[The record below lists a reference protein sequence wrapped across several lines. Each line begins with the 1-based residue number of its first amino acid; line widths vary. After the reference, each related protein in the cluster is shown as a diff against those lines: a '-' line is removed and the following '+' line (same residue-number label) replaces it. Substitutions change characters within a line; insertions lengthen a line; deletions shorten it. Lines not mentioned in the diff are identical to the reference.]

1 MKHRKGAQ
9 DAKRSKIFQKISK
22 EMQVAIQGGDNN
34 PATNA
39 SLRLI
44 IEKAKAANMPN
55 DNIDRVLNKSK
66 DAAALKEI
74 SFEGYGP
81 NGVAI
86 LIECVTDNN
95 NRTVSNVKAI
105 MNKRGGN
112 IGTNGSVSYL
122 FETKGILV
130 LDAEVYN
137 EEEVML
143 AAMEMN
149 ILDVKEDSGSIIIE
163 TDPKAFIE
171 VKTAMEAAGYTEF
184 LSSEVTKLPSMTVAL
199 TDEQSEKL
207 ESLVEALEDDDDVSQ
222 VYTNVE

>member
-22 EMQVAIQGGDNN
+22 EMQVAIQNGDNN

-44 IEKAKAANMPN
+44 IEKAKSVNMPN
-55 DNIDRVLNKSK
+55 DNINRVLNKSK
-66 DAAALKEI
+66 DAAQLKEL

-81 NGVAI
+81 NGVAM
-86 LIECVTDNN
+86 LIECLTDNN

-105 MNKRGGN
+105 MGKRGGN
-112 IGTNGSVSYL
+112 IGTNGSVSYM
-122 FETKGILV
+122 FETKGVIV
-130 LDAEVYN
+130 LDGDTYN
-137 EEEVML
+137 AEEVML
-143 AAMEMN
+143 TAMEMN

-171 VKTAMEAAGYTEF
+171 VKTALEAAGYTEF
-184 LSSEVTKLPSMTVAL
+184 LSSEVTKLPNQTIAL

-207 ESLVEALEDDDDVSQ
+207 EALVDALEDDDDVSQ